1 MGWKKERTA
10 MASHDQ
16 IRERLASARTI
27 AVVGLSAN
35 PARPSHG
42 IAGYLMR
49 HGYRVIPVNPTL
61 AGPVLGLSP
70 VASLRDIAEPVDIV
84 NIFRRPEYVPAVV
97 EDAVAIGAGMVW
109 MQPGAEHATAAARA
123 EQAGLDAVA
132 GECIMVLHRM
142 LG

>member
-109 MQPGAEHATAAARA
+109 MQPGAESRAAAERA
-123 EQAGLDAVA
+123 EQAGLAAVS
-132 GECIMVLHRM
+132 GGCIMVLHRM